1 MTAED
6 RCPVVH
12 FDHNS
17 AEHAA
22 DPVASYRAL
31 RNEDPVAYT
40 EAHGGYWV
48 LTGYQAVF
56 EAARDDDV
64 FSSARSSDGGEGLT
78 VTIPKTPMHH
88 HIPIEIDPPD
98 FRKYRKILNAITSP
112 AAIVELIPRIEHHTT
127 WFIDRII
134 EQGHCDFGDIIG
146 VPAIVTVEWLGLPI
160 EEWSRYSFQHRMVL
174 AAPKG
179 SPDYVTAILASAV
192 VGDDST
198 LMLTGPIPATHR
210 ALARCA
216 LTIDQMDAIEVNE
229 AFAPVPLAWLAE
241 FPVDPAKLNPRGSA
255 IALGH
260 PLGASGARLMT
271 TMLHHLEQTGG
282 RYGLQTMCEAGG
294 MANAT
299 VVELI

>member
-22 DPVASYRAL
+22 DPVGSYCAL
-31 RNEDPVAYT
+31 RSQSPVAYT

-64 FSSARSSDGGEGLT
+64 FSSARSGDGGEGLT

-112 AAIVELIPRIEHHTT
+112 AAIVDLIPRIQHHRRRGRV
-127 WFIDRII
+127 DEPGAMGSARM
-134 EQGHCDFGDIIG
+134 GADPFGPRVRERFPDLVSAG
-146 VPAIVTVEWLGLPI
+146 RLGRAGGGQVGPDPRAAGRVLGRVAPPGRGGPRGRGLP
-160 EEWSRYSFQHRMVL
+160 RRDV
-174 AAPKG
+174 P
-179 SPDYVTAILASAV
+179 
-192 VGDDST
+192 VG
-198 LMLTGPIPATHR
+198 G
-210 ALARCA
+210 LARDE
-216 LTIDQMDAIEVNE
+216 TIRPGDNHAPRYVNRS
-229 AFAPVPLAWLAE
+229 AP
-241 FPVDPAKLNPRGSA
+241 
-255 IALGH
+255 
-260 PLGASGARLMT
+260 
-271 TMLHHLEQTGG
+271 
-282 RYGLQTMCEAGG
+282 
-294 MANAT
+294 
-299 VVELI
+299 